1 MALLTV
7 LAVLQS
13 RLSRP
18 TLRTIS
24 PNMSDGTI
32 QEERS
37 FAIAYQLDVFSYLD
51 YLILVRAARL
61 NLIEG

>member
-1 MALLTV
+1 
-7 LAVLQS
+7 
-13 RLSRP
+13 
-18 TLRTIS
+18 
-24 PNMSDGTI
+24 MSDGTI